1 LYYPIRALWAGIG
14 LALLTACVGP
24 LERDAEEASEPAEEQ
39 AQDPGTAAVIS
50 LVEQSRLAYE
60 HGDYNSAIQSAERG
74 LRIDRREPELYLV
87 LAQSYLALARPAQAE
102 QFAQQ
107 GLRHSLP
114 DSRLYQALEAVKRE
128 SAQNN
133 NTLRF

>member
-1 LYYPIRALWAGIG
+1 LRYPIQALWAGIG
-14 LALLTACVGP
+14 LIILTGCVGP
-24 LERDAEEASEPAEEQ
+24 FEREPDEASDPATEQ
-39 AQDPGTAAVIS
+39 TQDSGTAAVIS

-74 LRIDRREPELYLV
+74 LRIDRREPEFYLV
-87 LAQSYLALARPAQAE
+87 LAQSYLELAQPAQAE
-102 QFAQQ
+102 QFARQ

-114 DSRLYQALEAVKRE
+114 DSHLYQALEEVKQK

>member
-1 LYYPIRALWAGIG
+1 MRYPIRALWAGIG
-14 LALLTACVGP
+14 LTMLAACVGP
-24 LERDAEEASEPAEEQ
+24 LEREPDEAPATDQE
-39 AQDPGTAAVIS
+39 QDPGTAAVIS
-50 LVEQSRLAYE
+50 LIEQSRLAYE

-87 LAQSYLALARPAQAE
+87 LAQSYLELARPAQAE

-114 DSRLYQALEAVKRE
+114 DSRLYQALEDVKRQ
-128 SAQNN
+128 STQND

>member
-1 LYYPIRALWAGIG
+1 MHYPTRALWAALG
-14 LALLTACVGP
+14 LIVLTACVGP
-24 LERDAEEASEPAEEQ
+24 LERESDEASAPADQ

-50 LVEQSRLAYE
+50 LIEQSRLAYE
-60 HGDYNSAIQSAERG
+60 HGDYNNAIQAAERG

-87 LAQSYLALARPAQAE
+87 LAQSYLELAQPAQAT

-114 DSRLYQALEAVKRE
+114 DSRLYQALEDVKRRSE
-128 SAQNN
+128 QNS